1 MWRYKE
7 FIPGRRILKTAVA
20 VFLSVQL
27 FYFFGHH
34 TPVHA
39 ALACILT
46 LRATS
51 DETKERGKNRLIG
64 TLVGGLSSY
73 LGLVLLQFLP
83 ISSESNFAPIVIAAF
98 VYLSLW
104 IGKSLHLE
112 PYAIA
117 ISAVVAT
124 VTMISHNEHH
134 SDALSY
140 VTLRMFETLIG
151 FLIAYLVNKYLF
163 KRKSKPTET
172 TN

>member
-1 MWRYKE
+1 MRRYKE
-7 FIPGRRILKTAVA
+7 FMPGRRILKTAIA
-20 VFLSVQL
+20 VLISLQL
-27 FYFFGHH
+27 FYFFGHT

-46 LRATS
+46 LRATE

-73 LGLVLLQFLP
+73 LGLLILQFLP
-83 ISSESNFAPIVIAAF
+83 VSSQSNFAPIVIATF

-117 ISAVVAT
+117 IASVVAT
-124 VTMISHNEHH
+124 VTMISHNQHH

-140 VTLRMFETLIG
+140 VALRMFETLIG

-163 KRKSKPTET
+163 KRRPKET
-172 TN
+172 